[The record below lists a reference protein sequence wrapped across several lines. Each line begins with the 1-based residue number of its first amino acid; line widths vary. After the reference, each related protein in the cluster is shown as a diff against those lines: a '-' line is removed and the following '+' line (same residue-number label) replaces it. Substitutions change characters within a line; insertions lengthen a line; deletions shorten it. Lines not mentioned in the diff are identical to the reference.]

1 MSAGLMQEFSRAL
14 QAAVDQQR
22 QGTGLGNTLSV
33 RHGDVFS
40 VGRADVLEEFRTLET
55 MVPMDKEDVL
65 RNDLGELM
73 EAMVTQTKGFVEQT
87 EALMREMFDEAVEST
102 GNKVTFPKDESPVE
116 AYLEALRMGDFTVV
130 GEGQVIP
137 PLIYFD
143 DPADEVE
150 LMRRLAAEMRKP
162 EYRVRVQEIFREK
175 SAEAIRKEHERL
187 SKYEGFGEAEDG

>member
-1 MSAGLMQEFSRAL
+1 
-14 QAAVDQQR
+14 
-22 QGTGLGNTLSV
+22 
-33 RHGDVFS
+33 
-40 VGRADVLEEFRTLET
+40 
-55 MVPMDKEDVL
+55 
-65 RNDLGELM
+65 
-73 EAMVTQTKGFVEQT
+73 
-87 EALMREMFDEAVEST
+87 
-102 GNKVTFPKDESPVE
+102 
-116 AYLEALRMGDFTVV
+116 MGDFTVV